1 MKYSELKELDSTELL
16 KRSKEMRN
24 EIFTLKLR
32 KSGEK
37 LEDTMMIKKLRRDLA
52 RILTAVNEVKPN
64 A

>member
-16 KRSKEMRN
+16 KRSREMRN

>member
-1 MKYSELKELDSTELL
+1 MKYSELKELDTAELL
-16 KRSKEMRN
+16 KKSKDLRN
-24 EIFTLKLR
+24 EIFALRLR

-37 LEDTMMIKKLRRDLA
+37 LEDTMMIKKLKKDLA

>member
-1 MKYSELKELDSTELL
+1 MKYSELKELDTAELL
-16 KRSKEMRN
+16 KKSKDLRN
-24 EIFTLKLR
+24 EIFALRLR

-37 LEDTMMIKKLRRDLA
+37 LEDTMMIKTLKKDLA

>member
-1 MKYSELKELDSTELL
+1 MKYSELRELDTAELL
-16 KRSKEMRN
+16 KKSKDLRN
-24 EIFTLKLR
+24 EIFALRLR

-37 LEDTMMIKKLRRDLA
+37 LEDTMMIKKLKKDLA